1 MQQLDIDDESAKSR
15 TVELKEQGL
24 TVSELLAV
32 LNDEGYVNPRTL
44 KPYGLYILRIWTK
57 GINDQR
63 GRRSKRFEG
72 FSDEQKQTYYKA
84 AREKRLQQMKDWRK
98 RNPNHWRE
106 WAARCKK

>member
-32 LNDEGYVNPRTL
+32 LNDEGYINPRTQR
-44 KPYGLYILRIWTK
+44 PYGSYILNKWAK

-72 FSDEQKQTYYKA
+72 FSDEQKQAYYKT

-98 RNPNHWRE
+98 RNPNHWQAWE
-106 WAARCKK
+106 AKWEK